1 MTTMNKLTPVGA
13 DLAALARLGALAM
26 IALIA
31 ALALT
36 ACASSYSKDYRAY
49 VAAEQARTPPEKKP
63 LVKITAQEGQQIT
76 GLSSI
81 EVYAPDASDAKLA
94 AIAPPIAQPNPFLQ
108 GLTIVTN
115 GIVGLAVPGAQAYGM
130 RQQTILGVA
139 TTAANVK
146 IKEADAGML
155 TNIVT
160 GAFNSQEKGYGAAF
174 NALVASGAKPTTQI
188 ITGDGSPVTIGA
200 GNNVQGGHDNRQGS
214 PGPCTTAPV
223 VTTAP
228 ATNTTGTQ
236 NNTAPAVTSSTP
248 CTGN

>member
-1 MTTMNKLTPVGA
+1 MNKLTPVGA
-13 DLAALARLGALAM
+13 DLAALARVGALAM

-31 ALALT
+31 ALALS
-36 ACASSYSKDYRAY
+36 ACTSSYSKDYRAY
-49 VAAEQARTPPEKKP
+49 AAAEASRVQPEKKP
-63 LVKITAQEGQQIT
+63 LLKITAQEGQPIT
-76 GLSSI
+76 GLASI
-81 EVYAPDASDAKLA
+81 EVYAPDGADSKLA
-94 AIAPPIAQPNPFLQ
+94 AIAPPVAQPNPVLQ
-108 GLTIVTN
+108 GLGIVTN
-115 GIVGLAVPGAQAYGM
+115 GVVGLAAPAAQMYGM

-139 TTAANVK
+139 TTLANVK

-160 GAFNSQEKGYGAAF
+160 GAFVSQEKGYGAAF

-228 ATNTTGTQ
+228 ASNTTGTQ
-236 NNTAPAVTSSTP
+236 NNTAPAVTSATP